1 MILRPNAP
9 HSRHPALRLL
19 AGTVGGLLLASC
31 ANMPPRSVKDLPP
44 TEYKALERTGTAVAE
59 ESAKLAAQQD
69 KLREQIEQSSS
80 PVAAIAPVAPAY
92 DPLENS
98 VVSISM
104 YDADVGQ
111 LLWALADELKMN
123 LIVDPRVLEQ
133 RQRSSLHL
141 RNVSAREVYNHILEG
156 FDLHGEVRGGT
167 LVVSQM
173 SERIFNV
180 DMLDSNTSLDL
191 STGGDVFGAGMQS
204 GGGGGQQLR
213 GTLTMTGAV
222 GKDNDPYKQLGTAI
236 ETILGTDKAAA
247 PAARGPNDPPPPEL
261 PRFNLDAGSGTLY
274 VRARPSQMR
283 AVEDLIEHSKKKL
296 RRQVLVEAQI
306 LDVSLNDNSNYGV
319 DWNLLRNRVAGL
331 YGDTPAVIRPT
342 PGTDT
347 NPNSLDYSGYQGS
360 DPHSNFSG
368 NRYGNQGRTIV
379 FPEQN
384 LGSAAGRALGL
395 SYISDTF
402 SAALNVLRQFGN
414 VKILSNP
421 SVRVRNGSPAYLSVG
436 TNIRYVTKS
445 TTNFSGGSGTGSGFT
460 SSDIQTDSLFSGVV
474 IGVAPMIHENG
485 SVELLVHPMQ
495 TEVEPSSL
503 ALKNFPNGNA
513 VTLPV
518 INVKGITTT
527 LNLKDGDT
535 VMLGGLID
543 QNSTTSDA
551 GIPGLSDVPVFGRMF
566 GSRGKTHNTRELVLV
581 LRVKVI

>member
-1 MILRPNAP
+1 MILRPIAP
-9 HSRHPALRLL
+9 HSHRPALRLL
-19 AGTVGGLLLASC
+19 AVAVGGLLLASC
-31 ANMPPRSVKDLPP
+31 STPRSVRDLPP
-44 TEYKALERTGTAVAE
+44 TEYKALERTGSAVAE
-59 ESAKLAAQQD
+59 ESAKLLAQQD
-69 KLREQIEQSSS
+69 SVRASVEKLAA
-80 PVAAIAPVAPAY
+80 PAAIAAPVAPAY

-111 LLWALADELKMN
+111 LLWALAGELKMN

-133 RQRSSLHL
+133 RQRASLHL
-141 RNVSAREVYNHILEG
+141 SNVTAREVYNHILEG
-156 FDLHGEVRGGT
+156 FDLHGEVRGGA

-204 GGGGGQQLR
+204 GGGGGGQQLR
-213 GTLTMTGAV
+213 GTLTMSGTV
-222 GKDNDPYKQLGTAI
+222 GKDNDPYKQLGAAL
-236 ETILGTDKAAA
+236 ETILGADKGAAA
-247 PAARGPNDPPPPEL
+247 AARGPNDPPPPEAA
-261 PRFNLDAGSGTLY
+261 RFNLDAGSGTLY

-283 AVEDLIEHSKKKL
+283 AVEELIEHSKKKL

-306 LDVSLNDNSNYGV
+306 LDVRLNDNSSYGV

-331 YGDTPAVIRPT
+331 YGDSPATVLPF
-342 PGTDT
+342 PGTEGDPDLGIPAD
-347 NPNSLDYSGYQGS
+347 PNLLPYQ
-360 DPHSNFSG
+360 
-368 NRYGNQGRTIV
+368 RYGRFGDQARQIV
-379 FPEQN
+379 FPNQT
-384 LGSAAGRALGL
+384 LGSALGRAAGL
-395 SYISDTF
+395 SYVSDTF
-402 SAALNVLRQFGN
+402 SAALNVLRGFGN

-445 TTNFSGGSGTGSGFT
+445 TTNVSSGGNGFNT

-485 SVELLVHPMQ
+485 AVELLVHPMQ
-495 TEVEPSSL
+495 TQVDPESL
-503 ALKNFPNGNA
+503 VLQQFPNGNA
-513 VTLPV
+513 VTLPR

-543 QNSTTSDA
+543 QSSGMDDR
-551 GIPGLSDVPVFGRMF
+551 GIPGLSDVPGLGRLFGARDK
-566 GSRGKTHNTRELVLV
+566 SHETRELVLV